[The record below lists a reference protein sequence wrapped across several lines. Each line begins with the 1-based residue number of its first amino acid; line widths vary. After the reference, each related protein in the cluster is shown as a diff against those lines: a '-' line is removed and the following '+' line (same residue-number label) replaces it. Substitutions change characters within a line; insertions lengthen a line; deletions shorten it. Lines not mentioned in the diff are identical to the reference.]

1 VGLWET
7 LTSALRRVRIRLGD
21 EAWAAVQ
28 PMISKLHAGTRR
40 FTQWRGHRADA
51 LSYAG
56 ASLRASWRGASG
68 RRRATVGVL
77 AVLPIAMASGV
88 TAMLLPA
95 GGDPQAGPA
104 HERTASDAPSKQKD
118 ANAPTAG
125 PRATRYERAA
135 QATGGADAASAAQ
148 DVAVAPDPA
157 AASEGSRLAGG
168 RRAGD
173 GSGAGSRD
181 GGGGGDSG
189 DSPAHGDDRSDAV
202 ERRTSAAPAPP
213 TRAHTRRVPAGG
225 GGERFGP
232 SPGPPAAKPPAP
244 QAQAPAVAPAPA
256 APPVTETAPQ
266 ETPAEA
272 DVEEDSDSNEG
283 GGSGQSDRRGPP
295 PDHGGGNDKDEDVEE
310 DKDP

>member
-21 EAWAAVQ
+21 EAWAAVE
-28 PMISKLHAGTRR
+28 PAISKLHAGSRG
-40 FTQWRGHRADA
+40 FTQWRRHRADA

-56 ASLRASWRGASG
+56 ASLRASWQGASA

-77 AVLPIAMASGV
+77 AVLPIAMAFGV
-88 TAMLLPA
+88 TAMLLPT
-95 GGDPQAGPA
+95 GGAPQAGPA
-104 HERTASDAPSKQKD
+104 QERTSADAPSRQKD
-118 ANAPTAG
+118 ASARTAG
-125 PRATRYERAA
+125 PRATRSERAA

-148 DVAVAPDPA
+148 GVAVAPGPA

-168 RRAGD
+168 RRGGD
-173 GSGAGSRD
+173 GPGAGSRD
-181 GGGGGDSG
+181 GGGSGVSG
-189 DSPAHGDDRSDAV
+189 DSPAHGDDRSDGV

-225 GGERFGP
+225 GDERFGP

-244 QAQAPAVAPAPA
+244 QAQAPA

-266 ETPAEA
+266 ATPPEA
-272 DVEEDSDSNEG
+272 DVEGDSESNEG
-283 GGSGQSDRRGPP
+283 GGLGQSDGRGPP
-295 PDHGGGNDKDEDVEE
+295 PDHGGGNDKDEV
-310 DKDP
+310 P